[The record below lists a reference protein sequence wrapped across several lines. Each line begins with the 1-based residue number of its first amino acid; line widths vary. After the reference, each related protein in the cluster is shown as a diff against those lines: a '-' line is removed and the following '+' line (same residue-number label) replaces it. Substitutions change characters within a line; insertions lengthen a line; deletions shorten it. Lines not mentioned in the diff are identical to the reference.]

1 MLLSEVFSFLSDEFM
16 DTECL
21 SCGGMTHFCLH
32 FIALTSPKLLQLQK
46 KRNHL
51 FYFSVLNKFN
61 KFVAE
66 ISVHHYY
73 TLSLKGKE
81 KHAQSVFVF
90 ENESQSGLE
99 RE

>member
-1 MLLSEVFSFLSDEFM
+1 MTFLFTFHCIDISKTASA
-16 DTECL
+16 TEKEK
-21 SCGGMTHFCLH
+21 S
-32 FIALTSPKLLQLQK
+32 
-46 KRNHL
+46 L

-81 KHAQSVFVF
+81 KHAQSVF
-90 ENESQSGLE
+90 ENESHVWNESK
-99 RE
+99 